1 MKRIILTLSL
11 FLLTLSAGAWNKLSQ
26 GTIMTLAAN
35 HLTAEAAKATKQVLG
50 ENFADCSIE
59 EKANHLLILDENYA
73 PLGTNEDDALVV
85 AKKCV
90 ERINQNPKD
99 GEAILLLAK
108 AVADMHNVPN
118 VRIKGKEFSYKDF
131 AVRRW
136 NNREGRMARYT
147 HTSWH
152 FVWNIYYASR
162 HRIFTPDLYAED
174 MEICHGNEYNK
185 FSVGTLDE
193 WAADMGR
200 ECRSVYA
207 KEYTD
212 NQIFR
217 QEEINIFEFI
227 HDRLM
232 VKAGYR
238 LASILNN
245 LYK

>member
-1 MKRIILTLSL
+1 MKRIILTLP
-11 FLLTLSAGAWNKLSQ
+11 LLLLVLSAGAWNKLTY
-26 GTIMTLAAN
+26 GTIMALAAN
-35 HLTAEAAKATKQVLG
+35 HLTPEAAQATKAVLG
-50 ENFADCSIE
+50 DNFANCTISD
-59 EKANHLLILDENYA
+59 KANYLLTLGGDYT
-73 PLGTNEDDALVV
+73 PLGSGEEDALVV

-90 ERINQNPKD
+90 ERIKQNPKD
-99 GEAILLLAK
+99 SEVLLLLAK
-108 AVADMHNVPN
+108 SIADIHSVAN
-118 VRIKGKEFSYKDF
+118 VRIEGNAMSYKDF

-147 HTSWH
+147 PTSWY
-152 FVWNIYYASR
+152 FLWNIYYASR

-174 MEICHGNEYNK
+174 MEICHGKSLDK
-185 FSVGTLDE
+185 FSVGGLDE
-193 WAADMGR
+193 WAADMGE

-207 KEYTD
+207 KEFTD

-217 QEEINIFEFI
+217 QEQVNIFEFI